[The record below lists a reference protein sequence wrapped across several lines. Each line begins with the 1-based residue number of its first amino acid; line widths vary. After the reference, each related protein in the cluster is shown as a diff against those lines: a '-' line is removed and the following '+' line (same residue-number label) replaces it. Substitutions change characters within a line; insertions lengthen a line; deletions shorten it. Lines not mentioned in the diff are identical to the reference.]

1 VFGQAIQFASLKT
14 GEDAMS
20 DKIKS
25 QHLSRKAI
33 LYVRQSSPYQVM
45 NNLESQKLQYAMEAR
60 LRSLGWSEVE
70 IIDEDLGRSAGGNVT
85 RTGFERMVAQVCLGE
100 VGAVCAREVS
110 RFARNSREWQ
120 QLVEVCRIVDTLLV
134 DHETVYSSRLGNDRL
149 LLGLKGTLNEYELDL
164 LRQRASAARVEK
176 ARRGELVSHCPVG
189 FVKDEEGR
197 LQKEPDERIR
207 RTIELVFAKF
217 LELGSARQTLL
228 WFMEHELSIPARTIR
243 GDVHW
248 RRPAYSGIHQ
258 ILTNPAYGG
267 AYAYGKTESVTC
279 YENGLSVQ
287 RTRRRPRDRWVALIP
302 SAHEGY
308 VGWEDF
314 ERIQKM
320 IISNRL
326 SDCEPSGAARRGSGL
341 LTGLLRCRRCA
352 RMLRVFYKGSDGEVV
367 RYACPRAYLD
377 NKEAR
382 CVAFSGATV
391 DAAVATQL
399 LRVVRPAAIE
409 AAMMAT
415 QQQAQA
421 RSEILEALH
430 RDLEAVRYRVQ
441 RAERQYESTDP
452 ENRLVAQELERRWNV
467 ALEEARAIEA
477 RITTESEC
485 EPATRVGTLE
495 EFEDLAGDLE
505 SLWSDPR
512 ADERTKKRLLRALIR
527 EIVVDID
534 EKTSEVVLLIHW
546 KGGVHTPLRLPRRRR
561 GQSAGHT
568 PKDVVEAVRVLARIY
583 SDEMI
588 AGVLNRA
595 KLPTARGNYWTRALV
610 TSLRAN
616 HEIKCHDAQR
626 QATEGWLNL
635 SQAARVVGVSNR
647 TLRIAIERGYIAA
660 ERPIACG
667 PWVVNKQALESEDA
681 KRLLDRVRLGR
692 PSPTVPSSAQSVLD
706 LSTT

>member
-1 VFGQAIQFASLKT
+1 MSGRAIQFASLKT
-14 GEDAMS
+14 GGNAMS
-20 DKIKS
+20 DKIKP

-45 NNLESQKLQYAMEAR
+45 NNLESQKLQYAMEAH
-60 LRSLGWSEVE
+60 LQSLGWSEVE
-70 IIDEDLGRSAGGNVT
+70 IIDEDLGRSAGGTVT

-134 DHETVYSSRLGNDRL
+134 DQETVYSPRLGNDRL

-164 LRQRASAARVEK
+164 LRQRASEARVEK

-189 FVKDEEGR
+189 FLKDEDGR

-228 WFMEHELSIPARTIR
+228 WFMENELSIPARTIR
-243 GDVHW
+243 GDIHW
-248 RRPAYSGIHQ
+248 RRPAYSGIHR

-267 AYAYGKTESVTC
+267 AYAYGKTESLTC

-287 RTRRRPRDRWVALIP
+287 RTRRRPRERWVTLIP
-302 SAHEGY
+302 GAHEGY
-308 VGWEDF
+308 VNWEDF

-326 SDCEPSGAARRGSGL
+326 CDCEPSGAARRGSGL

-352 RMLRVFYKGSDGEVV
+352 RMLRVFYKGADGEVV

-391 DAAVATQL
+391 DAAVARQL
-399 LRVVRPAAIE
+399 LYVVQPAAIE
-409 AAMMAT
+409 AAIMAT
-415 QQQAQA
+415 QRQA
-421 RSEILEALH
+421 RAHSEVLDALG
-430 RDLEAVRYRVQ
+430 RDLEAARYRAQ
-441 RAERQYESTDP
+441 RAERQYEAADP
-452 ENRLVAQELERRWNV
+452 ENRLVAQELERRWNA
-467 ALEEARAIEA
+467 ALEEVQAIEA
-477 RITTESEC
+477 RIAAEGEC
-485 EPATRVGTLE
+485 AQATSVGTVD
-495 EFEDLAGDLE
+495 EFQELAGDLE
-505 SLWSDPR
+505 ALWNHPQ

-534 EKTSEVVLLIHW
+534 EQTSEVVLLIHW
-546 KGGVHTPLRLPRRRR
+546 KGWRAYTTASATSSPGRKQRAHPERYRGGGPRIVAYLQRRDDCR
-561 GQSAGHT
+561 RSQSR
-568 PKDVVEAVRVLARIY
+568 K
-583 SDEMI
+583 
-588 AGVLNRA
+588 
-595 KLPTARGNYWTRALV
+595 
-610 TSLRAN
+610 
-616 HEIKCHDAQR
+616 
-626 QATEGWLNL
+626 
-635 SQAARVVGVSNR
+635 
-647 TLRIAIERGYIAA
+647 
-660 ERPIACG
+660 
-667 PWVVNKQALESEDA
+667 
-681 KRLLDRVRLGR
+681 
-692 PSPTVPSSAQSVLD
+692 
-706 LSTT
+706 TTHRSG

>member
-1 VFGQAIQFASLKT
+1 
-14 GEDAMS
+14 MS
-20 DKIKS
+20 EKIKA

-33 LYVRQSSPYQVM
+33 LYVRQSSLYQVM
-45 NNLESQKLQYAMEAR
+45 NNLESQKLQYAMEAH

-70 IIDEDLGRSAGGNVT
+70 IIDEDLGRSAGGSVT

-120 QLVEVCRIVDTLLV
+120 QLVEMCRVVDTLLV
-134 DHETVYSSRLGNDRL
+134 DQETVYSPRQSNDRL

-164 LRQRASAARVEK
+164 LRQRASEARVEK

-189 FVKDEEGR
+189 FVKDEDGR

-217 LELGSARQTLL
+217 FELGSARQTLL
-228 WFMEHELSIPARTIR
+228 WFMENDMSIPARTIR

-248 RRPAYSGIHQ
+248 RRPAYCGIHQ

-267 AYAYGKTESVTC
+267 AYAYGRTERVTC

-302 SAHEGY
+302 SAHDGY
-308 VGWEDF
+308 VSWENF

-320 IISNRL
+320 IIGNRL
-326 SDCEPSGAARRGSGL
+326 SGCEPSGAARRGSGL
-341 LTGLLRCRRCA
+341 LTGVLRCRRCA
-352 RMLRVFYKGSDGEVV
+352 RMLRVYYKGPDGEVV
-367 RYACPRAYLD
+367 RYACPKAYLD

-391 DAAVATQL
+391 DVAVAMQL
-399 LRVVRPAAIE
+399 LRVVQPAAIE
-409 AAMMAT
+409 AAIMAT

-421 RSEILEALH
+421 HSEVLDALH
-430 RDLEAVRYRVQ
+430 RDLEAARYRAQ
-441 RAERQYESTDP
+441 RAERQYEATDP

-467 ALEEARAIEA
+467 ALEEARAIES
-477 RITTESEC
+477 RITAEREC
-485 EPATRVGTLE
+485 GQATKVSAVE
-495 EFEDLAGDLE
+495 EFQDLAGDLE
-505 SLWSDPR
+505 ALWSDPR
-512 ADERTKKRLLRALIR
+512 TDERTKKRLLRALIR

-534 EKTSEVVLLIHW
+534 EQTSEVVLLIHW
-546 KGGVHTPLRLPRRRR
+546 KGGVHTPMRLPRRRR
-561 GQSAGHT
+561 GQSSGHT
-568 PKDVVEAVRVLARIY
+568 PKDVVEAVRVLSRIY

-595 KLPTARGNYWTRALV
+595 RLPTARGNYWTRALV

-616 HEIKCHDAQR
+616 HEIRCHDAR
-626 QATEGWLNL
+626 QQDVEGWLNL
-635 SQAARVVGVSNR
+635 SQAARMVGVANR
-647 TLRIAIERGYIAA
+647 TLRLAIERGYIAA
-660 ERPIACG
+660 ERPISCG
-667 PWVVNKQALESEDA
+667 PWVLNKKTLQSDEAA
-681 KRLLDRVRLGR
+681 RFVQRVRFGK
-692 PSPTVPSSAQSVLD
+692 PQPAVPSSAQATLD

>member
-1 VFGQAIQFASLKT
+1 
-14 GEDAMS
+14 MS
-20 DKIKS
+20 EKIKP

-45 NNLESQKLQYAMEAR
+45 NNLESQKLQYAMEAH
-60 LRSLGWSEVE
+60 LRSLGWNEVE
-70 IIDEDLGRSAGGNVT
+70 IIDEDLGRSAGGSVT

-120 QLVEVCRIVDTLLV
+120 QLVEMCRVVDTLLI
-134 DHETVYSSRLGNDRL
+134 DQETVYSPRQSNDRL

-164 LRQRASAARVEK
+164 LRQRASEARVEK

-189 FVKDEEGR
+189 FVKDEDGR

-207 RTIELVFAKF
+207 RTIDLVFAKF
-217 LELGSARQTLL
+217 FELGSGRQTLL
-228 WFMEHELSIPARTIR
+228 WFMENDMSIPARTIR
-243 GDVHW
+243 GDIHW
-248 RRPAYSGIHQ
+248 RRPTYCGIHQ

-267 AYAYGKTESVTC
+267 AYAYGRTERLTC
-279 YENGLSVQ
+279 YEDGRSVQ

-302 SAHEGY
+302 GAHEGY
-308 VGWEDF
+308 VSWANF

-320 IISNRL
+320 IIGNRL
-326 SDCEPSGAARRGSGL
+326 SDCEPSGAARRGNGL
-341 LTGLLRCRRCA
+341 LTGVLRCRRCA
-352 RMLRVFYKGSDGEVV
+352 RMLRVYYKGSTGEVV
-367 RYACPRAYLD
+367 RYACPKANLD

-382 CVAFSGATV
+382 CIAFSGATV
-391 DAAVATQL
+391 DGAVAMQL
-399 LRVVRPAAIE
+399 LRVVQPAAVE
-409 AAMMAT
+409 AAIMAT
-415 QQQAQA
+415 QQQAHA
-421 RSEILEALH
+421 RSEILDALH
-430 RDLEAVRYRVQ
+430 RDLEAARYRAH
-441 RAERQYESTDP
+441 RAERQYEATDP

-467 ALEEARAIEA
+467 ALEEARAIES
-477 RITTESEC
+477 RITTEREC
-485 EPATRVGTLE
+485 DQATRVGAVE

-505 SLWSDPR
+505 ALWSDPR

-534 EKTSEVVLLIHW
+534 ERTSEVVLLIHW
-546 KGGVHTPLRLPRRRR
+546 KGGVHTPMRLPRRRR
-561 GQSAGHT
+561 GQSSGHT
-568 PKDVVEAVRVLARIY
+568 SKDVVEAVRVLSRIY

-595 KLPTARGNYWTRALV
+595 KLPTAKGNYWTRALV

-616 HEIKCHDAQR
+616 HEISCHNAQQ
-626 QATEGWLNL
+626 QAAEGWLNL
-635 SQAARVVGVSNR
+635 SQAARLVGIANR
-647 TLRIAIERGYIAA
+647 TLRLAIERGYIAA

-667 PWVVNKQALESEDA
+667 PWVLNKQTLQGDEAV
-681 KRLLDRVRLGR
+681 RFVQRVRSGK
-692 PSPTVPSSAQSVLD
+692 PQPAVPSSAQATLD

>member
-1 VFGQAIQFASLKT
+1 
-14 GEDAMS
+14 MS
-20 DKIKS
+20 DKIKP

-33 LYVRQSSPYQVM
+33 LYVRQSSPYQVT
-45 NNLESQKLQYAMEAR
+45 NNLESQKLQYAMEAH

-70 IIDEDLGRSAGGNVT
+70 IIDEDLGRSAGGSVT

-134 DHETVYSSRLGNDRL
+134 DQETVYSPRLGNDRL

-164 LRQRASAARVEK
+164 LRQRASEARVEK

-189 FVKDEEGR
+189 FVKDEDGR

-228 WFMEHELSIPARTIR
+228 WFMENELSIPARTIR
-243 GDVHW
+243 GEVHW
-248 RRPAYSGIHQ
+248 RRPAYCGIHR

-267 AYAYGKTESVTC
+267 TYAYGKTESLTC

-287 RTRRRPRDRWVALIP
+287 RTRRRPRERWVTLIP
-302 SAHEGY
+302 GAHEGY
-308 VGWEDF
+308 VNWEDF
-314 ERIQKM
+314 ERIQKT
-320 IISNRL
+320 ITGNRL

-352 RMLRVFYKGSDGEVV
+352 RMLRVFYKGADGEVV

-391 DAAVATQL
+391 DAAVARQL
-399 LRVVRPAAIE
+399 LCVVQPAAIE
-409 AAMMAT
+409 AAIMAT
-415 QQQAQA
+415 QQQARA
-421 RSEILEALH
+421 RSEVLDALG
-430 RDLEAVRYRVQ
+430 RDLEAARYRAQ
-441 RAERQYESTDP
+441 RAERQYEASDP
-452 ENRLVAQELERRWNV
+452 ENRLVAQELERRWNA
-467 ALEEARAIEA
+467 ALEEVRAIEA
-477 RITTESEC
+477 RIAAEGEC
-485 EPATRVGTLE
+485 AQATSVNTVD
-495 EFEDLAGDLE
+495 EFQDLAGDLE
-505 SLWSDPR
+505 ALWNHPQ

-534 EKTSEVVLLIHW
+534 EQTSEVVLLIHW

-561 GQSAGHT
+561 GESSGHI
-568 PKDVVEAVRVLARIY
+568 PKDIVEAVCVLSRIY
-583 SDEMI
+583 TDEMI

-610 TSLRAN
+610 TSLRFN

-626 QATEGWLNL
+626 QAAEGWLNL
-635 SQAARVVGVSNR
+635 SQAARLVGVSNR
-647 TLRIAIERGYIAA
+647 TLRLAIERGYIAA

-667 PWVVNKQALESEDA
+667 PWVLNKQSLENEKSS
-681 KRLLDRVRLGR
+681 RLLEQVRLGR
-692 PSPTVPSSAQSVLD
+692 HSPTVPSPAQTVLD

>member
-1 VFGQAIQFASLKT
+1 
-14 GEDAMS
+14 MS
-20 DKIKS
+20 DKIKP

-45 NNLESQKLQYAMEAR
+45 NNLESQKLQYAMEAH
-60 LRSLGWSEVE
+60 LQSLGWSEVE
-70 IIDEDLGRSAGGNVT
+70 IIDEDLGRSAGGTVT

-134 DHETVYSSRLGNDRL
+134 DQETVYSPRLGNDRL

-164 LRQRASAARVEK
+164 LRQRASEARVEK

-189 FVKDEEGR
+189 FVKDEDGR

-228 WFMEHELSIPARTIR
+228 WFMENDLSIPARTIR

-248 RRPAYSGIHQ
+248 RRPAYCGIHR

-267 AYAYGKTESVTC
+267 AYAYGKTESLTC

-287 RTRRRPRDRWVALIP
+287 RTRRRPRERWVTLIP
-302 SAHEGY
+302 GAHEGY
-308 VGWEDF
+308 VNWEDF

-326 SDCEPSGAARRGSGL
+326 CDCEPSGAARRGSGL

-352 RMLRVFYKGSDGEVV
+352 RMLRVFYKGTDGEVV

-391 DAAVATQL
+391 DTAVARQL
-399 LRVVRPAAIE
+399 LCVVQPAAIE
-409 AAMMAT
+409 AAIMAT
-415 QQQAQA
+415 QRQA
-421 RSEILEALH
+421 RAHSEVLDALG
-430 RDLEAVRYRVQ
+430 RDLEAARYRAQ
-441 RAERQYESTDP
+441 RAERQYEAADP
-452 ENRLVAQELERRWNV
+452 ENRLVAQELERRWNA
-467 ALEEARAIEA
+467 ALEEVRAIEA
-477 RITTESEC
+477 RIAAEDEC
-485 EPATRVGTLE
+485 AQATSVGTVD
-495 EFEDLAGDLE
+495 EFQELAGDLE
-505 SLWSDPR
+505 TLWNHPQ

-534 EKTSEVVLLIHW
+534 ERTSEVVLLIHW

-561 GQSAGHT
+561 GESSGHI
-568 PKDVVEAVRVLARIY
+568 PKDIVEAVRVLSRIY

-610 TSLRAN
+610 TSLRFN

-626 QATEGWLNL
+626 QAAEGWLNL
-635 SQAARVVGVSNR
+635 SQAARLVGVSNR
-647 TLRIAIERGYIAA
+647 TLRLAIEHGYIAA

-667 PWVVNKQALESEDA
+667 PWVLNKQSLENEKASH
-681 KRLLDRVRLGR
+681 LLDRVRLGR
-692 PSPTVPSSAQSVLD
+692 HSPTVPSSAQTVLD